1 MAIKAGQI
9 LHVADGFLVDR
20 IQSAGAGSVNV
31 NTERIEEL
39 GNYQAVATIRD
50 IPDLSFEMETFD
62 MGTEIHEM
70 LFNADSGDAA
80 GTKYDVE
87 IDVKPMD
94 VISPFK
100 GEGLFTTVRGLI
112 IPYLAIE
119 SLAYNFSLD
128 NPGALTV
135 GLRGDS
141 IFYVP
146 GSVYQEIF
154 VGDGIATAFTYG
166 AGTNGTA
173 GPALST
179 VIDGV
184 TRFVLGAYIED
195 TLTTPSTF
203 TRLKLTTDY
212 TETNAIITFVAT
224 YPATTNM
231 YVLYGNATAAT
242 YAQGVHKVVA
252 AATPAAVKGRYVE
265 VQLGATP
272 TKWFGVQS
280 ASVEWRATLERDE
293 EFDNPFIVGQDF
305 DVPDVT
311 GTITMKAA
319 TAAALFDQILDA
331 HDITS
336 PEIVNAVTD
345 PPALDMRLVVKS
357 PEDGTVIQTL
367 RVPDAQFDPEAIS
380 GQVGNKLEV
389 DFNFVSAGGDLDIY
403 KGAVP

>member
-9 LHVADGFLVDR
+9 LHVGDGFLVDR

-62 MGTEIHEM
+62 MGTEMHEL
-70 LFNADSGDAA
+70 LFNADSGDAD

-128 NPGALTV
+128 NPGSLTV

-154 VGDGIATAFTYG
+154 VGDGAAVIFAFG
-166 AGTNGTA
+166 SGTNGTA

-179 VIDGV
+179 TIDGV
-184 TRFVLGAYIED
+184 TRYVLGAYIED

-212 TETNAIITFVAT
+212 AETDSDITFVAT
-224 YPATTNM
+224 YEATTNM

-242 YAQGVHKVVA
+242 YAQGVHKAVGA
-252 AATPAAVKGRYVE
+252 LTPAAVKGRYVE
-265 VQLGATP
+265 VQLGAAQD
-272 TKWFGVQS
+272 KWFGVQS

-319 TAAALFDQILDA
+319 TAAALFDQILAA

-345 PPALDMRLVVKS
+345 PPELDMRLVVKD
-357 PEDGTVIQTL
+357 PADGAIIQTL

-389 DFNFVSAGGDLDIY
+389 DFNFVSAGGDLDVY
-403 KGAVP
+403 KAAV

>member
-9 LHVADGFLVDR
+9 LHSADGFLVDR

-62 MGTEIHEM
+62 MGTELHEL
-70 LFNADSGDAA
+70 LFNAATADAA

-94 VISPFK
+94 IISPFK
-100 GEGLFTTVRGLI
+100 GEGLFTTVRGLV
-112 IPYLAIE
+112 IPFLAVE

-135 GLRGDS
+135 GLRGDA

-146 GSVYQEIF
+146 GSVYQEAF
-154 VGDGIATAFTYG
+154 VGDGVATLFTFG
-166 AGTNGTA
+166 AGTGGTA

-179 VIDGV
+179 TIDGV
-184 TRFVLGAYIED
+184 TIYVLGAFIED

-203 TRLKLTTDY
+203 TRLKNITDY
-212 TETNAIITFVAT
+212 TETSTTIDFVVT
-224 YPATTNM
+224 YPATTNIW
-231 YVLYGNATAAT
+231 VLYGNTTAAT
-242 YAQGVHKVVA
+242 YAQGVHKPVA
-252 AATPAAVKGRYVE
+252 AATPAAVKG
-265 VQLGATP
+265 
-272 TKWFGVQS
+272 
-280 ASVEWRATLERDE
+280 EWRATLERDE

-311 GTITMKAA
+311 GTVTMKAA

-357 PEDGTVIQTL
+357 PTDGTVIQTL

-389 DFNFVSAGGDLDIY
+389 DFNFVSAGGDLDVY

>member
-39 GNYQAVATIRD
+39 GNFQAVATIRD

-62 MGTEIHEM
+62 MGTEMHEI
-70 LFNADSGDAA
+70 LFNAASGDAA

-94 VISPFK
+94 IISPFK

-112 IPYLAIE
+112 IPFLAIE

-154 VGDGIATAFTYG
+154 VGDGIATAFTFG
-166 AGTNGTA
+166 SGTGGTA

-184 TRFVLGAYIED
+184 TRFVLGAYVED

-212 TETNAIITFVAT
+212 TETNSIITFIAT

-231 YVLYGNATAAT
+231 FVLYGNATAAT
-242 YAQGVHKVVA
+242 FAQGVHKLVTA
-252 AATPAAVKGRYVE
+252 STPAAVKGRFVE
-265 VQLGATP
+265 LQLGAAQD
-272 TKWFGVQS
+272 KWFGVQS

-311 GTITMKAA
+311 GTVTMKAA

-331 HDITS
+331 HGITS

-345 PPALDMRLVVKS
+345 PPQLDLRLVVKS
-357 PEDGTVIQTL
+357 PEDGSIIQSL
-367 RVPDAQFDPEAIS
+367 QVPDAQFDPEAIA

-389 DFNFVSAGGDLDIY
+389 DFNFTSAGGDLNVY
-403 KGAVP
+403 KGAI

>member
-39 GNYQAVATIRD
+39 GNFQAVATIRD

-62 MGTEIHEM
+62 MGTEMHEI
-70 LFNADSGDAA
+70 LFNADSGDAD

-94 VISPFK
+94 IISPFK
-100 GEGLFTTVRGLI
+100 GEGLFTTVRGLV
-112 IPYLAIE
+112 IPFLAIE

-154 VGDGIATAFTYG
+154 VGDGIATVFTFG
-166 AGTNGTA
+166 AGSNGVA

-184 TRFVLGAYIED
+184 TRFVLGVYVED

-203 TRLKLTTDY
+203 TRLKLTDDY
-212 TETNAIITFVAT
+212 TETANDITFLTT
-224 YPATTNM
+224 YAATTNM
-231 YVLYGNATAAT
+231 FVLYGNGAAAT
-242 YAQGVHKVVA
+242 YAQGVHKTVA
-252 AATPAAVKGRYVE
+252 ALTPAAVKGRYVE
-265 VQLGATP
+265 VQLGAAQD
-272 TKWFGVQS
+272 KWFGVQS

-311 GTITMKAA
+311 GTITMKGA

-331 HDITS
+331 HGITS
-336 PEIVNAVTD
+336 PEIVNAVSD
-345 PPALDMRLVVKS
+345 PPQLDMRLVVKD
-357 PEDGTVIQTL
+357 PADGAVIQTL
-367 RVPDAQFDPEAIS
+367 RVPDAQFDPEAIA

-389 DFNFVSAGGDLDIY
+389 DFNFTSAGGDLDVY
-403 KGAVP
+403 KASV